1 MEQVSP
7 PKLTDMGTWWPKAA
21 VRTLPKRNE
30 IAMNHND
37 E

>member
-7 PKLTDMGTWWPKAA
+7 PKLTDTGTQRPRAA
-21 VRTLPKRNE
+21 VRALPKRNE
-30 IAMNHND
+30 IAINHYD